1 MNLIVDTNIIISAL
15 ITPEGTISR
24 LLLQD
29 LADSQLISPHF
40 LFDEIISKYDKIQS
54 ITQLSDE
61 DLKELFYLLI
71 KHIDFIDNDLIS
83 FENQKKAFAL
93 VSDIDKKDL
102 LFVALSIQ
110 TGFSL
115 WSGDLK
121 LVKGLKTRGFASV
134 LETKEIVER
143 INK

>member
-1 MNLIVDTNIIISAL
+1 MNLVVDTNIVISAL
-15 ITPEGTISR
+15 ITPKGTISR
-24 LLLQD
+24 LLFQD
-29 LADSQLISPHF
+29 LAGSQLISPHF
-40 LFDEIISKYDKIQS
+40 LFDEIISKYDKIQK
-54 ITQLSDE
+54 ITILSDE

-83 FENQKKAFAL
+83 NENQKKAFEI
-93 VSDIDKKDL
+93 VEVIDKKDL

-121 LVKGLKTRGFASV
+121 LINGLKAKGFTSVLKTR
-134 LETKEIVER
+134 EIIER
-143 INK
+143 IKK

>member
-1 MNLIVDTNIIISAL
+1 MNLVVDTNIIISAL

-54 ITQLSDE
+54 ITRLSDE

-83 FENQKKAFAL
+83 FENQKKAFTL

>member
-1 MNLIVDTNIIISAL
+1 MNLVVDTNIIISAL

-54 ITQLSDE
+54 ITRLSDE

-83 FENQKKAFAL
+83 CENQKKAFTL

-143 INK
+143 IKK

>member
-1 MNLIVDTNIIISAL
+1 MNLVVDTNIVISAL
-15 ITPEGTISR
+15 ITPKGTISR
-24 LLLQD
+24 LLFQD
-29 LADSQLISPHF
+29 LAGSQLISPHF
-40 LFDEIISKYDKIQS
+40 LFDEIISKYDKIQK
-54 ITQLSDE
+54 ITRLSDE

-83 FENQKKAFAL
+83 NENQKKAFEI
-93 VSDIDKKDL
+93 VEVIDKKDL

-121 LVKGLKTRGFASV
+121 LINGLKAKGFTSVLKTR
-134 LETKEIVER
+134 EIIER
-143 INK
+143 IKK

>member
-1 MNLIVDTNIIISAL
+1 MNLVVDTNIVISAL

-24 LLLQD
+24 LLFQD
-29 LADSQLISPHF
+29 LAGSQLISPHF

-54 ITQLSDE
+54 ITKLSDE

-71 KHIDFIDNDLIS
+71 KNIDFIDNDLIS
-83 FENQKKAFAL
+83 NENQKKAFTL

-121 LVKGLKTRGFASV
+121 LIKGLKARGFTSV

-143 INK
+143 IKK

>member
-1 MNLIVDTNIIISAL
+1 MNLVVDTNIVISAL
-15 ITPEGTISR
+15 ITPKGTISR
-24 LLLQD
+24 LLFQD
-29 LADSQLISPHF
+29 LAGSQLISPHF
-40 LFDEIISKYDKIQS
+40 LFDEIISKYDKIQK
-54 ITQLSDE
+54 ITILSDE

-83 FENQKKAFAL
+83 NENQKKAFEI
-93 VSDIDKKDL
+93 VEVIDKKDL

-121 LVKGLKTRGFASV
+121 LINGLKAKGFTSV
-134 LETKEIVER
+134 LKTSEIIER
-143 INK
+143 IKK

>member
-1 MNLIVDTNIIISAL
+1 MNLVVDTNIVISAL
-15 ITPEGTISR
+15 ITPKGTISR
-24 LLLQD
+24 LLFQD
-29 LADSQLISPHF
+29 LAGSQLISPHF
-40 LFDEIISKYDKIQS
+40 LFDEIISKYDKIQK
-54 ITQLSDE
+54 ITRLSDE

-83 FENQKKAFAL
+83 NENQKKAFEI
-93 VSDIDKKDL
+93 VEVIDKKDL

-121 LVKGLKTRGFASV
+121 LINGLKAKGFTSV
-134 LETKEIVER
+134 LKTSEIIER
-143 INK
+143 IKK

>member
-1 MNLIVDTNIIISAL
+1 MNLVVDTNIIISAL

-54 ITQLSDE
+54 ITRLSDE

-143 INK
+143 IKK